1 MKDSSPIHIIRILT
15 RGLGRAQGRV
25 RIILIHTIILT
36 LIILTIHTTDP
47 ILTIRHTR
55 TIRGKKGAFRIA
67 GKPLFYFDEFFRTPA
82 EIITKK

>member
-1 MKDSSPIHIIRILT
+1 MKGSSPIHIIRILT
-15 RGLGRAQGRV
+15 RGLVRAQGLV
-25 RIILIHTIILT
+25 RFILT
-36 LIILTIHTTDP
+36 RTSITRILFHIIHTT
-47 ILTIRHTR
+47 RHTH

>member
-15 RGLGRAQGRV
+15 RGLGLGRV
-25 RIILIHTIILT
+25 RIILIRTSITRILFHIT
-36 LIILTIHTTDP
+36 H
-47 ILTIRHTR
+47 TIRHIR

>member
-25 RIILIHTIILT
+25 RIILIRTSITRILFHIT
-36 LIILTIHTTDP
+36 H
-47 ILTIRHTR
+47 TIRHIR